1 MPCFTQTVAGHGSPY
16 AAAEAANTSHRVIMR
31 SDDTSVAIL
40 DKHDAPPRQSVH
52 GAALPAATLHFHE
65 KITANNKEYLG
76 VHPVV
81 AVESHR
87 QNLATLITKALQS
100 LPDAPSASDDPSST
114 IRVRAGS
121 GWTRKRK
128 PDLVSVT
135 RGPGMRSC
143 LAAGID
149 TAKGLAVGWQVPVVG
164 VNHMQAHALTPRLVS
179 AMAPNSTPVVEPAFP
194 FLSLLVSGGHTLL
207 LHSTG
212 LIDHTVLATTSDMAI
227 GDAVDKMARVVVP
240 TEIIRQSDEIMYGR
254 LLEQFAFPLG
264 EEEHAYAA
272 PATRKDELARNITRW
287 GWAIGA
293 PLAETR
299 SGSKSKSMEYSFSGL
314 GSAVKRIADNAG
326 AVLGIDERKDL
337 AREAMRLAFEHLAS
351 RVVIALEKLRAKN
364 VNSDLGI
371 GTLVVSGGVASNSY
385 LRTILRSF
393 LDVRGFSHMQLSFPP
408 PSLCTDNAA
417 MIAWAGIETF
427 EAGWESKLDMTA
439 LRKWSLDPRAGDG
452 GILGVGSWKKIE
464 SNR

>member
-1 MPCFTQTVAGHGSPY
+1 
-16 AAAEAANTSHRVIMR
+16 
-31 SDDTSVAIL
+31 
-40 DKHDAPPRQSVH
+40 
-52 GAALPAATLHFHE
+52 
-65 KITANNKEYLG
+65 
-76 VHPVV
+76 
-81 AVESHR
+81 
-87 QNLATLITKALQS
+87 
-100 LPDAPSASDDPSST
+100 
-114 IRVRAGS
+114 
-121 GWTRKRK
+121 
-128 PDLVSVT
+128 
-135 RGPGMRSC
+135 MRSC

-385 LRTILRSF
+385 LRT
-393 LDVRGFSHMQLSFPP
+393 M
-408 PSLCTDNAA
+408 
-417 MIAWAGIETF
+417 
-427 EAGWESKLDMTA
+427 
-439 LRKWSLDPRAGDG
+439 
-452 GILGVGSWKKIE
+452 
-464 SNR
+464 